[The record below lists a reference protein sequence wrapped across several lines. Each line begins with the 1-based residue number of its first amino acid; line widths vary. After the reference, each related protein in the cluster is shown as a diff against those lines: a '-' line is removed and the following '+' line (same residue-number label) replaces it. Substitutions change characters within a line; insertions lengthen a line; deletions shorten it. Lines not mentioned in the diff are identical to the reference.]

1 MLDYHWVSYSFPI
14 KIPTFWTRPAAQN
27 RPKSAAVPSCRAR
40 CSRGVRTSETS
51 EGSSLVFCLSFCGM
65 CLQVAEIAIFLVKKI
80 WKWIFSTLRT
90 TYTHFKKE
98 SDFPMK
104 RTLRCGILP
113 LPGWSRWG
121 SPKNGLS
128 NHWILE
134 SFGVTLCRPNRPAS
148 KPGSAFSIA
157 RQITQGNQFGQPEFV
172 FQNNSDTATT
182 GDSGSSIRFHNVL
195 ANKAVK
201 RLSGV
206 KSS

>member
-1 MLDYHWVSYSFPI
+1 VLDYHWVSYSFPI
-14 KIPTFWTRPAAQN
+14 KIPTFRTRPAAQN

-51 EGSSLVFCLSFCGM
+51 EGSSLVFCLSLCGM

-121 SPKNGLS
+121 SPQK
-128 NHWILE
+128 WIVKSLD
-134 SFGVTLCRPNRPAS
+134 FGIFWGYLVPTQPPCLQARLCIFHCTADHT
-148 KPGSAFSIA
+148 
-157 RQITQGNQFGQPEFV
+157 RQPIW
-172 FQNNSDTATT
+172 TAW
-182 GDSGSSIRFHNVL
+182 V
-195 ANKAVK
+195 
-201 RLSGV
+201 RLS
-206 KSS
+206 KQ